1 MPLYNGGT
9 VLLQRVARTI
19 GKYRMLRQGDLVG
32 VAVSGGADS
41 VCLAA
46 VLRALAPQ
54 LGIRLHILHLDH
66 GLRGAESDGD
76 AAFVTSLAEEW
87 GLPCTIEHA
96 RLDPNHGNLEQEA
109 RRARQRFFAE
119 AIRSAGLAR
128 VATGHTLS
136 DQAETVLFRL
146 VRGSGPG
153 GLSGIL
159 PVTAEGVIRPLI
171 EVDRVEVRQWLGSEG
186 LWWREDSSNLD
197 PRFRRNVLRQRI
209 LPDLEEHV
217 RAGSGK
223 ALARLASLAA
233 SEEDYWRAVVAET
246 FERSIVGENP
256 LIFNTMALRQLHPA
270 LLRRVLR
277 LGLERASGSLRRF
290 TLEHVERLLRLA
302 LKSDGEGQ
310 AVLPGVTAQRSFEW
324 LRLAPAV
331 PDAAADWMV
340 ELPAPG
346 RAPAGPILLE
356 VLEEATVCPAPADG
370 TDCLY
375 NVGRDWLD
383 YDRLSFPLILRNLHA
398 GDTYQPVGRD
408 RPVKLKHLMQS
419 ERVPSWNRANW
430 PMIVSKGRIVWA
442 RRFGAAAWAAAGP
455 GTRRV
460 LRVGE
465 VEGFRG

>member
-1 MPLYNGGT
+1 M
-9 VLLQRVARTI
+9 LLQRVARTI
-19 GKYRMLRQGDLVG
+19 GKYQMLRQGDVAG

-41 VCLAA
+41 VCLAG
-46 VLRALAPQ
+46 VLRALAGQ
-54 LGIRLHILHLDH
+54 LGFRLHILHLNH

-76 AAFVTSLAEEW
+76 AAFVASLAEEW
-87 GLPCTIEHA
+87 GLPWTIQRAE
-96 RLDPNHGNLEQEA
+96 LDTTHGNLEQEA

-119 AIRSAGLAR
+119 ATRTLGLSR

-153 GLSGIL
+153 GLAGIL
-159 PVTAEGVIRPLI
+159 PVTAEGLIRPLL
-171 EVDRVEVRQWLGSEG
+171 EVERAEVRQWLGSQG

-197 PRFRRNVLRQRI
+197 LRFRRNVLRQRI

-217 RAGSGK
+217 RAGSGR
-223 ALARLASLAA
+223 ALARLASIAA
-233 SEEDYWRAVVAET
+233 SEEDYWRESVEDA
-246 FERSIVGENP
+246 FRRSITGENP
-256 LIFNTMALRQLHPA
+256 YIFNTIELRRLHPA
-270 LLRRVLR
+270 LIRRVLR
-277 LGLERASGSLRRF
+277 LGLERTAGSLRRF
-290 TLEHVERLLRLA
+290 TQEHVERLLRLVLQA
-302 LKSDGEGQ
+302 DGEGQ
-310 AVLPGVTAQRSFEW
+310 AVLPGVTARRSFEW
-324 LRLAPAV
+324 LRLAP
-331 PDAAADWMV
+331 PELERAADWAIG
-340 ELPAPG
+340 LPEPG
-346 RAPAGPILLE
+346 RASAGPVTLE
-356 VLEEATVCPAPADG
+356 VVEDATVCPPPADG
-370 TDCLY
+370 AECLY

-383 YDRLSFPLILRNLHA
+383 FDRLSFPLILRNLHA

-419 ERVPSWNRANW
+419 ERVPSWNRPDW

-465 VEGFRG
+465 VEGIRG